1 MRLSRLKS
9 HGEIAFTALLLAASL
24 SSCSALRRSGPAPNE
39 PDTIVEVENHGF
51 PDVVMYA
58 VAAGDPY
65 RLGMV
70 TGSSSAKF
78 KLPPRFTSVGS
89 VQLLARPI
97 AGRAY
102 LLPAVSVSPGDLILV
117 SLENSAAQS
126 HVSVAPR

>member
-1 MRLSRLKS
+1 MRLSRLRTHVEVS
-9 HGEIAFTALLLAASL
+9 LTAFSL
-24 SSCSALRRSGPAPNE
+24 VVAISGCSALRRSGPAPNE
-39 PDTIVEVENHGF
+39 PDTMVAVENHGF

-78 KLPPRFTSVGS
+78 KLPSRFTGLGS